1 MDPFDLGP
9 HSGFIVACYVITFSV
24 VAGLIAWV
32 VLDRRQLNKALNEL
46 EEQGITRS
54 RSNQA
59 QP

>member
-9 HSGFIVACYVITFSV
+9 HAGFIIACYFITISV

-46 EEQGITRS
+46 EEQGIKRA
-54 RSNQA
+54 RGNQA
-59 QP
+59 QS